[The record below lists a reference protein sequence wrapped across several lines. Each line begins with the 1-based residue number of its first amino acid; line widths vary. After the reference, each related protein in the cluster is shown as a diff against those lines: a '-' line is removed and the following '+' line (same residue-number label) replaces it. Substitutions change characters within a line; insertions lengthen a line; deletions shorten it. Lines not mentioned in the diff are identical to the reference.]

1 MDIERQQRMW
11 EKFWGET
18 RSIATSSYPEARP
31 IWDADA
37 EQTALADLSRFKPYM
52 DVSLPLVD
60 YGCGNGTQTISLA
73 KHFSK
78 VVGTDVSA
86 EAIAMATQFN
96 AAPNVQYQAIDGLQL
111 AQVRKLH
118 DELGDV
124 NLYMRT
130 VLHFL
135 SPSERVVFGEG
146 VRTLL
151 GHRGTLYV
159 TELSTKAPSFINSWI
174 EQNGMP
180 RKLERIVSTGVK
192 PGLVE
197 RSDVERLFPDGA
209 YEILTDGD
217 CAGPVLD
224 ARSDKLDAEG
234 RSARYDP
241 PMYYA
246 VVRRA
251 RVKQ

>member
-1 MDIERQQRMW
+1 MDIARQQRMW

-18 RSIATSSYPEARP
+18 RSLASSSYPEARP

-52 DVSLPLVD
+52 DTSLPLVD
-60 YGCGNGTQTISLA
+60 YGCGNGTQTVSLA
-73 KHFSK
+73 RHFSK

-86 EAIAMATQFN
+86 EAVAMASQFN
-96 AAPNVQYQAIDGLQL
+96 GAPNVQYRALDALRLDQIQA
-111 AQVRKLH
+111 LH

-124 NLYMRT
+124 NLYVRT

-135 SPSERVVFGEG
+135 SPSERDVFGEG

-151 GHRGTLYV
+151 GERGTLYV
-159 TELSTKAPSFINSWI
+159 TELSTKAPSFINRWI

-180 RKLERIVSTGVK
+180 RKLERIVSTGVQ

-197 RSDVERLFPDGA
+197 RGDIERLFPSGS
-209 YEILTDGD
+209 YEILSDGE

-234 RSARYDP
+234 RSATYDP

-246 VVRRA
+246 VIRRT
-251 RVKQ
+251 RSRQ